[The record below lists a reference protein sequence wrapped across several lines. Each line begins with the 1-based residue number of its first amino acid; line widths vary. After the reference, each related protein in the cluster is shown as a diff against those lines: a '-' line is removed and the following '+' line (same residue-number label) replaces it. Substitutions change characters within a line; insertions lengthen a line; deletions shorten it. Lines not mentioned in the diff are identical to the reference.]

1 MSPSDYGLSH
11 HGRNS
16 SETLGFI
23 FYRVAVYH
31 DGNNE
36 AELVAE
42 CAINVP
48 SKL

>member
-1 MSPSDYGLSH
+1 MSPSNYGLSY

-16 SETLGFI
+16 GETLGFS

-31 DGNNE
+31 EGNNE
-36 AELVAE
+36 ANPIADR
-42 CAINVP
+42 AINVP